1 MKTKIRLNAEIM
13 RKGGAYIKEKP
24 RNKGEGYDR
33 TQYCI
38 HGVSKVCACEDCD
51 KEKER

>member
-13 RKGGAYIKEKP
+13 RKGGVHDKP
-24 RNKGEGYDR
+24 KKQHIGYDKSK
-33 TQYCI
+33 YCI
-38 HGVSKVCACEDCD
+38 HGVSLTCACEDCD